1 MGLLKKTNL
10 DFKLSQ
16 PTMLI
21 NIIIGLFIIGIT
33 VIIQGFGT
41 SFWLNYIENKYNKL
55 TDIKFNKKSA
65 RLLIFTAFF
74 LLLLHFIQSVIWAFT
89 YYLLPGITEFETLEK
104 AIYFSLVTFTTLG
117 YGDITISSTNRILAG
132 FEAINGILLIGWST
146 AFMFSVVQY
155 IWKREFKKEDQ

>member
-1 MGLLKKTNL
+1 M
-10 DFKLSQ
+10 F
-16 PTMLI
+16 I

-33 VIIQGFGT
+33 VTIQAYGT
-41 SFWLNYIENKYNKL
+41 SFWLNHIEKKYL
-55 TDIKFNKKSA
+55 YLSDIKFDKKGT
-65 RLLIFTAFF
+65 RLLILTAFF
-74 LLLLHFIQSVIWAFT
+74 LLLLHFIQSGIWAFT
-89 YYLLPGITEFETLEK
+89 YYILPNITEFESFEK

-155 IWKREFKKEDQ
+155 IWKREFKEKGK